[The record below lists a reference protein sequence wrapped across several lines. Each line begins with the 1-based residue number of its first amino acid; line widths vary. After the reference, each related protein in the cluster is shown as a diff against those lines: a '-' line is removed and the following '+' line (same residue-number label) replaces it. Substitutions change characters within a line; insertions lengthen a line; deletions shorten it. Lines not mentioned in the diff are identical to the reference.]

1 MDTKKNP
8 VELMQGKEFS
18 SVKIAAIVLAIIAP
32 MVVCMTQ
39 PPTGLSVVGWRVLGI
54 ICSMVV
60 LWITEAVPIGITSL
74 LPIVLCPML
83 GLAGRAPGKATGI
96 NCWEGMASPA
106 SVMVIGMFFLSAA
119 MVKWNLHKRIAL
131 TIIAML
137 NGKPRN
143 ILLGFILAT
152 GIISAFMSNTTCVAM
167 MLPLAI
173 ALLSQM
179 GEKPGSKFGMAL
191 ILSLPYASS
200 IGGIATS
207 IGSGTNIAAMSMI
220 NKMNGIEISFLD
232 WLMIGGPFSVIMIPL
247 LWLLM
252 CFLFKV
258 TNENSTDSDI
268 IRKELAALGPMQGG
282 ERLMFIFFFVAT
294 ACLVFRKFI
303 IAPIF
308 PMLGDE
314 NLFIVIGFLLFIVP
328 VDLKHGIFLM
338 DLKTARGI
346 SWDTFLLIAG
356 GMTMGSMFQKA
367 GIAKWLAG
375 HMDFMAGWSSLSM
388 MIALMLI
395 VAFLSELCSNIVIA
409 LAFLPVVHAMAIN
422 LGYNPLF
429 LQFAVALSAS
439 FAFMLPS
446 GTPPNALAYGSGY
459 FEVKDLARTGFWVQL
474 ACCFV
479 MPFVLYFIS
488 ANISPLFK
496 M

>member
-1 MDTKKNP
+1 MSTKKNP
-8 VELMQGKEFS
+8 VVPMQGKEFS
-18 SVKIAAIVLAIIAP
+18 SVKIAAIILAILGPI
-32 MVVCMTQ
+32 VVSVTQ
-39 PPTGLSVVGWRVLGI
+39 PPTGLSIVGWKVLGI
-54 ICSMVV
+54 IFSMVI

-83 GLAGRAPGKATGI
+83 GLAGRAPGKGTGI

-119 MVKWNLHKRIAL
+119 IVKWNLHKRIAL

-137 NGKPRN
+137 AGKPKN
-143 ILLGFILAT
+143 ILLGFTIAT
-152 GIISAFMSNTTCVAM
+152 GVISAFMSNTTCVAM
-167 MLPLAI
+167 MLPLAL

-220 NKMNGIEISFLD
+220 NKMNNIEIGFLD
-232 WLMIGGPFSVIMIPL
+232 WMMIGGPFSVIMIPV

-252 CFLFKV
+252 CFLFDV
-258 TNENSTDSDI
+258 TNDNKTDSDV

-282 ERLMFIFFFVAT
+282 ELRMFIFFIVST
-294 ACLVFRKFI
+294 LCLVLRKFI
-303 IAPIF
+303 IAPFF
-308 PMLGDE
+308 PLLGDE
-314 NLFIVIGFLLFIVP
+314 NLFIVIGFLLFIIP
-328 VDLKHGIFLM
+328 VNLKQGIFLM
-338 DLKTARGI
+338 DLKTAKGI

-356 GMTMGSMFQKA
+356 GLTMGSMFQKA

-375 HMDFMAGWSSLSM
+375 HMDFMAGWSNLAM
-388 MIALMLI
+388 MITIMVI
-395 VAFLSELCSNIVIA
+395 VAFLSELCSNIIVA
-409 LAFLPVVHAMAIN
+409 LAFLPVVHTMA
-422 LGYNPLF
+422 LTFGYNPLF

-459 FEVKDLARTGFWVQL
+459 FEVKDLARTGFWVQM
-474 ACCFV
+474 ACCII
-479 MPFVLYFIS
+479 MPIVLFLIS